1 MAKRTAT
8 RELNHDN
15 WDDDEEEEEAGTFK
29 QASSEA
35 LQGRVIKQAR
45 RRITGND
52 GEAKKGF
59 SGFAG
64 FGVRGGS
71 ESNAFTSFAVKVPS
85 STEKIKTENGENT
98 PSSNADNGAK
108 EKEYLTSLK
117 VLNETVTSW
126 ITDHVKKNP
135 CCVLTP
141 IFQDY
146 EKHLR
151 DLEAKRTSTA
161 SDESQAADTT
171 KATTAFSAGKVNNE
185 KLDDQKFQFG
195 SKSAETSKPSF
206 NFLGN
211 GTTPSKPP
219 STFSFSSSTPATSS
233 PSNFSFGIPKS
244 DSGATTSSSMFSFK
258 ATTAASTTSPPST
271 AASFSFSGSKPS
283 VTAPAFSFGFTSNK
297 PSTDQKKDAEDKKD
311 GEEEDDEDAPPKV
324 EIKQVQEED
333 AFYSIRCKLFYKK
346 DNNYTEKG
354 VGTLHLKKVKDEK
367 TQLVIRADTS
377 LGNILLNII
386 LNPQLTTQRVGK
398 NNVMFVCIPN
408 PPIDPKTPPA
418 PTPMLLRVKT
428 DTEAD
433 ELLAKLN
440 EAKK

>member
-15 WDDDEEEEEAGTFK
+15 WDDEEEEEEAGSFQ
-29 QASSEA
+29 QASDEA
-35 LQGRVIKQAR
+35 LKGRVIKQAK

-64 FGVRGGS
+64 FGLRTGS
-71 ESNAFTSFAVKVPS
+71 QPTNAFSNFAIKVPT
-85 STEKIKTENGENT
+85 TETVTKENGDKKPAT
-98 PSSNADNGAK
+98 DNEAS
-108 EKEYLTSLK
+108 EKEYVANLK
-117 VLNETVTSW
+117 ALNETVTTW

-146 EKHLR
+146 EKHLK
-151 DLEAKRTSTA
+151 DLESKRTSA
-161 SDESQAADTT
+161 ALKEKIAEPSKVDSEKPDE
-171 KATTAFSAGKVNNE
+171 KKI
-185 KLDDQKFQFG
+185 QFG
-195 SKSAETSKPSF
+195 STSSETTKPSF
-206 NFLGN
+206 NYFGN
-211 GTTPSKPP
+211 GSTPAKPP
-219 STFSFSSSTPATSS
+219 STFSFASSTPATTSS
-233 PSNFSFGIPKS
+233 SATTFSFGASAKIESETNTPS
-244 DSGATTSSSMFSFK
+244 TFSFK
-258 ATTAASTTSPPST
+258 ASSTSSTTSPPSSGGLF
-271 AASFSFSGSKPS
+271 AFSSGSKPAA
-283 VTAPAFSFGFTSNK
+283 TITAAPAFSFGFSNIK
-297 PSTDQKKDAEDKKD
+297 PATENKKEEAEGDKDAE
-311 GEEEDDEDAPPKV
+311 EEDEDSPPKV
-324 EIKQVQEED
+324 EIKQVQEDD

-354 VGTLHLKKVKDEK
+354 VGTMHLKKVNDDK

-386 LNPQLTTQRVGK
+386 LNPQITTQRIGK
-398 NNVMFVCIPN
+398 NNVMLVCIPN